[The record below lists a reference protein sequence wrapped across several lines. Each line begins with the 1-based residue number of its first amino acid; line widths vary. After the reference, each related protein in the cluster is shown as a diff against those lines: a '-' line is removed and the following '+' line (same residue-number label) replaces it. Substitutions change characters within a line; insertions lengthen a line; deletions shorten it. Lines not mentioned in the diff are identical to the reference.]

1 MSSSWSVENTIG
13 SFSVRGVA
21 TCVPGGIDSVVGWA
35 ADSQNVI
42 GVRAAVG
49 GRSRTPSR
57 SRNFTY
63 GAVGDPVQPPQHLVD
78 HVGERLDERDAGIVD
93 VVVGPLGAAL
103 LDQPLGVVDQR
114 LERAVVEVGSGKRHG
129 DDSSAGSV

>member
-1 MSSSWSVENTIG
+1 VSVWSVWVPSTAVATTAISQGTMSSSWSVENTIG

-57 SRNFTY
+57 SRNFT
-63 GAVGDPVQPPQHLVD
+63 
-78 HVGERLDERDAGIVD
+78 
-93 VVVGPLGAAL
+93 
-103 LDQPLGVVDQR
+103 
-114 LERAVVEVGSGKRHG
+114 
-129 DDSSAGSV
+129 